1 MTRALLAALLLTLGA
16 NAQPPFRLPVV
27 ETPTMQ
33 PGRYMAVLITG
44 DGGWAAGDRA
54 LATTLANEGMPVVAL
69 DARAYFG
76 TPRTPDATTRDWEQ
90 LARWYMPLW
99 RRDSVV
105 FVGYSRGADVAPFVV
120 ARLAPAL
127 RDRVAL
133 VAMIGLS
140 DRASFAFHWADLVR
154 DIPRPTDLPTLPAL
168 EQLRGR
174 RMLCFSGNEE
184 SGSLCPRLDPALA
197 TPLLHP
203 GKHQLS
209 ADAGAAIAGQILA
222 ALRQAPGT
230 ALSPAGP
237 ARTRG

>member
-1 MTRALLAALLLTLGA
+1 MTRTLLAALLLTLGA
-16 NAQPPFRLPVV
+16 NTQPPFRLPVV
-27 ETPTMQ
+27 ETPSLQ
-33 PGRYMAVLITG
+33 PGRYLAVLITG

-54 LATTLANEGMPVVAL
+54 LASALASEGVPVAAL
-69 DARAYFG
+69 DSRAYFG
-76 TPRTPDATTRDWEQ
+76 TRRTPDSTTRDWEQ
-90 LARWYMPLW
+90 IARWYLALW

-105 FVGYSRGADVAPFVV
+105 FVGYSRGADVAPFVMT
-120 ARLAPAL
+120 RLAPEL

-140 DRASFAFHWADLVR
+140 DRASFEFHWADMVR
-154 DIPRPTDLPTLPAL
+154 DIQRPTDLPTRPVL

-174 RMLCFSGNEE
+174 RMLCFSGSEE

-209 ADAGAAIAGQILA
+209 ADAGAAIAARIVA
-222 ALRQAPGT
+222 ALRAPPG
-230 ALSPAGP
+230 G
-237 ARTRG
+237 